1 MPVGDLVPIA
11 AHQLGEGEVQDHEQL
26 CFRPN
31 VTQEQ
36 DTVETPTEP
45 MTKRWP
51 CPDFFE
57 FDRVF
62 KCARVEF
69 IYLIK
74 GFAYEKMFSL

>member
-1 MPVGDLVPIA
+1 M
-11 AHQLGEGEVQDHEQL
+11 
-26 CFRPN
+26 
-31 VTQEQ
+31 TQ
-36 DTVETPTEP
+36 
-45 MTKRWP
+45 RWP

-74 GFAYEKMFSL
+74 GFAYEKMFSLTIQGEGTTRSYRLLTFRCSVVPVGIEKKPRYSS